1 MHETAENAVLR
12 EVREE
17 LEVDAEIVRPLWLNQ
32 AFFAEDVS
40 GEQFHEL
47 CLYFLVEI
55 SRTDLRSKGD
65 RFVLRERQHIHE
77 FEWLSFERLES
88 EYFYPNFL
96 KREIYDLPEQLILRT
111 ELE

>member
-1 MHETAENAVLR
+1 MHGTAENAALR
-12 EVREE
+12 EVWEE

-32 AFFAEDVS
+32 AFFVEDVS

-47 CLYFLVEI
+47 CLYFLVDI
-55 SRTDLRSKGD
+55 SKTDLLSKGEK
-65 RFVLRERQHIHE
+65 FVLCERQHIHKY
-77 FEWLSFERLES
+77 EWLAFERLES

-96 KREIYDLPEQLILRT
+96 KREIYDLPEQLTLQT